1 MIVQKL
7 REIQHRCG
15 WLPERELRELSN
27 TTETPLHRIHEV
39 ASFFPHY
46 RLQEGPKVHVAV
58 CRDMACHLHGAPS
71 LEQALTRFAREVGGE
86 EIEVTGVS
94 CLGQCD
100 SPPALAINDSCSWGI
115 SASQARSRIR
125 AALDEKPVHQQRAD
139 RSPLGWKID
148 IYDGQPRYEAVRF
161 LAVDADN
168 GPSPNQRRDQ
178 VIEAL
183 KVSGLRGMGG
193 AGFPTHIKWDSVRK
207 QPGPEKYVVCN
218 ADESEPGTF
227 KDRELLRR
235 TPHLLVE
242 GMILAGLVSGA
253 SHGWI
258 YVRHEYE
265 EEIAVVEEAIKAAY
279 ASGVCGDRIL
289 GSDLSF
295 ALEVFVSPGGY
306 ICGEET
312 ALLEAMEDKRGEPRN
327 KPPFPTVSGL
337 HGKPT
342 VINNVETLCWTP
354 GIAMKG
360 GEWYRDG
367 GTRGATGLR
376 FVSISGD
383 VNDPGVYEVPFGQT
397 VRELVFGP
405 AGGMRGD
412 QKLKAIAT
420 SGPSGGFLP
429 ATLRRQALDSPRSKA
444 WASKN
449 FAEGSDTFDI
459 LDLPLDLNTLGD
471 VDNMLGAAFIAVGSD
486 ACMVDFALNCVKF
499 YRNESCGKCVPCR
512 VGTQK
517 LVDLLDQITRGNYHQ
532 PDLGVVDELA
542 RAMSLTSICGLGQ
555 IAANPIKTVMKD
567 FPEEL
572 EEHLK
577 HRRCPT
583 GVCFRD

>member
-15 WLPERELRELSN
+15 WLPDRELRELSIS
-27 TTETPLHRIHEV
+27 TETPLHRIHEV

-46 RLQEGPKVHVAV
+46 RLHQGPKVHVAV
-58 CRDMACHLHGAPS
+58 CRDMACHLHGAPA
-71 LEQALTRFAREVGGE
+71 LEQALARFASEVGGQE
-86 EIEVTGVS
+86 VEVTGVS

-100 SPPALAINDSCSWGI
+100 SPPALAINDACFWGI
-115 SASQARSRIR
+115 SASQTRARIR
-125 AALDEKPVHQQRAD
+125 AALGNEHVHQQRAD
-139 RSPLGWKID
+139 RSPLGWRID
-148 IYDGQPRYEAVRF
+148 IYDGEPRYEAVRF
-161 LAVDADN
+161 LAVDVEGGLTLDH
-168 GPSPNQRRDQ
+168 RRDQ

-183 KVSGLRGMGG
+183 KVSNLRGMGG
-193 AGFPTHIKWDSVRK
+193 AGFPTHLKWGAVRS
-207 QPGPEKYVVCN
+207 QPGPEKFVVCN

-253 SHGWI
+253 SRGWI

-265 EEIAVVEEAIKAAY
+265 EEIEVVEEAIKAAY
-279 ASGVCGDRIL
+279 AAGVCGDNIL
-289 GSDLSF
+289 GSNLSF

-312 ALLEAMEDKRGEPRN
+312 ALLEAMEDRRGEPRN
-327 KPPFPTVSGL
+327 KPPFPTVAGL
-337 HGKPT
+337 YGKPT

-354 GIAMKG
+354 GITMRG

-367 GTRGATGLR
+367 GTRGALGLR

-397 VRELVFGP
+397 VRELVFGSS
-405 AGGMRGD
+405 GGMRGD

-429 ATLRRQALDSPRSKA
+429 AVLRKNALDSPRSKA
-444 WASKN
+444 WADKN
-449 FAEGSDTFDI
+449 FAPGSDTYDI

-486 ACMVDFALNCVKF
+486 ACMVDFALNCVRF

-512 VGTQK
+512 VGSQK
-517 LVDLLDQITRGNYHQ
+517 LVDLLDEITRGKYHQ
-532 PDLGVVDELA
+532 PNLEVVDDLA

-555 IAANPIKTVMKD
+555 IAANPIKTVMKH
-567 FPEEL
+567 FSEEL

-577 HRRCPT
+577 HRRCPA
-583 GVCFRD
+583 GVCFKD